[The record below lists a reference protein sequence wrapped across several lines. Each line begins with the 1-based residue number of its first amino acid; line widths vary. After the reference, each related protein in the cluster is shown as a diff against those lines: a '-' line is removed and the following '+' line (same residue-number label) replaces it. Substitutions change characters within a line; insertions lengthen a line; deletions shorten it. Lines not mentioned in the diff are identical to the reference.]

1 MADEPDNSWR
11 VRQSVTAALPV
22 ALLLLLALALF
33 AGCKSFPAK
42 AVDLRVDDD
51 AAVFIQWTQEGTQ
64 IKGTIDMVG
73 RTPDNEIT
81 TFLAV
86 YDGVLDGEKFSM
98 ITKSVRTSQEE
109 DEKPGEKIIGRLK
122 GGTLTLFIDEG
133 DSEPKEFRRA
143 APAEFAEASQNLQMR
158 AKMNKGAY

>member
-42 AVDLRVDDD
+42 AGYLRVDDD
-51 AAVFIQWTQEGTQ
+51 KVVCIQRTQQGTQ

-86 YDGVLDGEKFSM
+86 SDGTLEREKSRRT
-98 ITKSVRTSQEE
+98 TKTVRT
-109 DEKPGEKIIGRLK
+109 P
-122 GGTLTLFIDEG
+122 
-133 DSEPKEFRRA
+133 
-143 APAEFAEASQNLQMR
+143 
-158 AKMNKGAY
+158 